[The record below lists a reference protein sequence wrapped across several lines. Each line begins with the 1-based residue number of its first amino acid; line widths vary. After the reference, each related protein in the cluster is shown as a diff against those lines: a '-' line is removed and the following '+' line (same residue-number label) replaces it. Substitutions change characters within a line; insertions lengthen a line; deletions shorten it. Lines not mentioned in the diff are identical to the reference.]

1 MNTPSRHSGFSLI
14 EIMAVMILMALILAM
29 VGVSFSRGISAAE
42 VRSAGRDLMAAVRV
56 TRGEAIIRRE
66 EQRLIFNLEENYYRI
81 PARDNKRV
89 DLPDGMKLGLRT
101 ARGEIDSETEAAIRF
116 FPDGSSTGGRVFLT
130 AGERL
135 WVVEVAWLTGEASL
149 REGEQ

>member
-1 MNTPSRHSGFSLI
+1 MRPRNRHSGFSLI
-14 EIMAVMILMALILAM
+14 EIMAVMILMVLILAM

-66 EQRLIFNLEENYYRI
+66 EQRLVFNLEENYYRI
-81 PARDNKRV
+81 AARGDKRI

-101 ARGEIDSETEAAIRF
+101 ARGEVDSETEAAIRF
-116 FPDGSSTGGRVFLT
+116 FPDGSSTGGRVFLS